1 MTTVGI
7 VPLGPSIK
15 RNFEMKGPSGTRVRR
30 SAIVTVFVLAIGMVA
45 SSLAMSSSA
54 LAATDGQLVY
64 PASGNIQSKVGDG
77 CRGNYRAHEGIDISA
92 AGGTP
97 ILAAYSGVI
106 KSRTVNSGYGNYTD
120 VEHPG
125 GYVTRY
131 AHMASPGT
139 YAPGTRVERGQ
150 QIGVVG
156 NTGNSP
162 AYHLHFELRL
172 NGAVYTAINNGFV
185 CLSNV
190 TRGGTIPLFVP
201 GLRTETGPPIPPA
214 DYTGDNKSD
223 LLVVAGNGDLRL
235 RAGTGAGG
243 FQTAT
248 TVAAGWAADRRH
260 LTRTD
265 LNGDGKGD
273 VLGARADGALEFF
286 AGNGAG
292 GFAAPVIIGSGWYGL
307 LHVTSGADYTGD
319 GKHDVLGVSPGGTL
333 VIHRGNGVGGFTE
346 PSVTIGGGWQ
356 GFHFLIGGDFD
367 NDGRGDIIAIG
378 DTGALYF
385 YRGVTNA
392 FASPVNV
399 GSGWQEFTAVTGGA
413 DYDGDGKADLL
424 ARTPSGQLF
433 LYPGNGDGGFGGRKL
448 VSADWADHLAIE

>member
-1 MTTVGI
+1 
-7 VPLGPSIK
+7 
-15 RNFEMKGPSGTRVRR
+15 MKGPSRLRR
-30 SAIVTVFVLAIGMVA
+30 GRIGVAVVIALAVGAFAPSLSASGPAT
-45 SSLAMSSSA
+45 
-54 LAATDGQLVY
+54 AATDGQMVY

-139 YAPGTRVERGQ
+139 FAPGTRVERGQ
-150 QIGVVG
+150 QIGIVG

-162 AYHLHFELRL
+162 AYHLHFEVRL
-172 NGAVYTAINNGFV
+172 NGAVYTAVNDGFV

-190 TRGGTIPLFVP
+190 ARGGTIPLYFP
-201 GLRTETGPPIPPA
+201 GLRTEAGPPIPPA
-214 DYTGDNKSD
+214 DYTGDGKSD

-243 FQTAT
+243 FHPAT
-248 TVAAGWAADRRH
+248 TVASGWAADRRH
-260 LTRTD
+260 VTRTD
-265 LNGDGKGD
+265 FNGDGKGD
-273 VLGARADGALEFF
+273 VLAARTDGTLEFY

-292 GFAAPVIIGSGWYGL
+292 GFAAPVNIGTGWYDL
-307 LHVTSGADYTGD
+307 RHVTSGADYTGD
-319 GKHDVLGVSPGGTL
+319 GKHDVLGVSDAGVL
-333 VIHRGNGVGGFTE
+333 VIYRGDGAGGFAT
-346 PSVTIGGGWQ
+346 SHITLGGGWQ
-356 GFHFLIGGDFD
+356 RFQFVIGGDFN
-367 NDGRGDIIAIG
+367 NDGRGDIIG
-378 DTGALYF
+378 MSDTGTLYF
-385 YRGVTNA
+385 FPGVTNG
-392 FASPVNV
+392 FAASAVVV
-399 GSGWQEFTAVTGGA
+399 GSGWVEFSAVTGGA

-424 ARTPSGQLF
+424 ARTAAGTLF
-433 LYPGNGDGGFGGRKL
+433 LYSGNGDGGFPTRKL